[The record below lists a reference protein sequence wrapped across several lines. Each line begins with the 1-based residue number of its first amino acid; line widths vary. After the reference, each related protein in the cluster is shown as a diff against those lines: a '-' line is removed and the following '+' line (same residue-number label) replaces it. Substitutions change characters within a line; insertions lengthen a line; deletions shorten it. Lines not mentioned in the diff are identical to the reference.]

1 MVKNY
6 YMVKPEFDNFR
17 LNFTTTDRRCKCGFR
32 TVSHTF
38 IGGEI
43 FSVDQYRNLISKQPK
58 YCDFFQKI
66 KRDSDLIINSFGI
79 RESVADIITSEE
91 KDSAQRLR
99 TAMIARLVILIQ
111 KAEIHIA
118 KSAPSDR
125 SFILKYIK
133 FFSNET
139 LQINIDF
146 YTKILKEKEWWKY
159 EA

>member
-1 MVKNY
+1 MEKTY

-17 LNFTTTDRRCKCGFR
+17 LQFSTTDRRCKSGFR
-32 TVSHTF
+32 MEYRTF

-43 FSVDQYRNLISKQPK
+43 LSKEQYKYLISRCPK
-58 YCDFFQKI
+58 LCDFFKEI
-66 KRDSDLIINSFGI
+66 KRDPDLIFISFGI
-79 RESVADIITSEE
+79 KESLSDMISSEE

-99 TAMIARLVILIQ
+99 KSMISRLIILYQ
-111 KAEIHIA
+111 KAEIYIA
-118 KSAPSDR
+118 KEIPTER
-125 SFILKYIK
+125 SEILKHIK